1 MSEWFRQSDG
11 GVQGPLS
18 WDELT
23 YMAKR
28 DKITPHDQVREGV
41 SGNWVSAKSV
51 AGLLSRQQSTQ
62 SVRQPIAAGAPLAK
76 SSLPTPVGSRRISTA
91 QDTVSAPASSQ
102 DESVTSAFPCS
113 FPPAP
118 LGYQQLVDP
127 READRKAERR
137 RVVTASVLAGLGLLA
152 ALCLLFW
159 MLISPPGGGAGGG
172 TSSQGGTGKEGE
184 GSQQGEQESVLD
196 NGEDGDAGNEADTV
210 QPGSNAASTNA
221 ATTPPPSPPVPSTAA
236 PLDAT
241 PAASPNPNGNSRFSI
256 GGSDFFGLSANGNSF
271 IYIVD
276 CSGSMAGDRFEK
288 AKRELLRSI
297 YALDDDKNVFV
308 IFFSDTHYPMF
319 YPQPGA
325 QALPSNLPNKDRIRQ
340 WVENF
345 GDMGGTAPDSAIE
358 LALQMQPD
366 AIYLLT
372 DGGFDDSAIHLAK
385 RNNARKIPI
394 NTIGFQDR
402 GGETGL
408 KQIAADSGG
417 NYKFVP

>member
-1 MSEWFRQSDG
+1 MSEWFCQSAG

-18 WDELT
+18 WNELT
-23 YMAKR
+23 YLAKR
-28 DKITPHDQVREGV
+28 GKITPRDQVRQGTT
-41 SGNWVSAKSV
+41 GNWVSAKSV
-51 AGLLSRQQSTQ
+51 PGLLNRQPATQ
-62 SVRQPIAAGAPLAK
+62 SVREPVAAGGSSAK

-91 QDTVSAPASSQ
+91 PISAAAPQPAQ
-102 DESVTSAFPCS
+102 DEAVTSAFPS
-113 FPPAP
+113 SLPPGEIVYRQRP
-118 LGYQQLVDP
+118 DP
-127 READRKAERR
+127 REAERNAQQR
-137 RVVTASVLAGLGLLA
+137 RVVIASILAGLGLLA

-159 MLISPPGGGAGGG
+159 MLMSSAGGGAGGG
-172 TSSQGGTGKEGE
+172 TSSQGGIGKEGE

-196 NGEDGDAGNEADTV
+196 NGEDGEAKNEADST
-210 QPGSNAASTNA
+210 QTGSNAASTNA
-221 ATTPPPSPPVPSTAA
+221 ATTPPHPPFRPSTAS

-241 PAASPNPNGNSRFSI
+241 SPNPNGNSRFSI
-256 GGSDFFGLSANGNSF
+256 GGSDFFGLSATGNAF

-276 CSGSMAGDRFEK
+276 CSGSMAGERFEK

-297 YALDDDKNVFV
+297 YGLDDDKNVFV

-319 YPQPGA
+319 YPLSGQSS
-325 QALPSNLPNKDRIRQ
+325 ALPSNLPNKDRIRQ

-345 GDMGGTAPDSAIE
+345 GDMGGTAPDSALA

-372 DGGFDDSAIHLAK
+372 DGGFADSAIHLAK
-385 RNNARKIPI
+385 RKNTRKIPI

-417 NYKFVP
+417 KYKFVP